1 MTRFLF
7 PSLLATLA
15 LSSSVWA
22 KLEPSLL
29 FKDHMVL
36 QRDAKIPVWGTD
48 RPNSEVIV
56 RLGLREAKTKTG
68 ADGRWIAWLPAMS
81 MGAPTKM
88 EITSGSE
95 KITVNDILIGDVW
108 LCSGQSNMQMS
119 VKETTTANLA
129 KADPMLRLFVVH
141 SGGNKEPQ
149 TAIEG
154 SWLQATPATIS
165 DFSAVAYFF
174 GQSLRSDPALA
185 KIPQALISSSLG
197 GTAIEGW
204 IPKEA
209 LASFPP
215 DQQSASMFGIPAS
228 ELYNGKIHPLA
239 PFPIKG
245 VVWYQGEANGGK
257 PEVYLRLLE
266 AFVTSWRKTWND
278 PDLPFLIVQ
287 LPPFVGKMGH
297 YFTGVR
303 EAQMA
308 ASEKL
313 PNVWTAVTLNTT
325 DGTDLHPPEK
335 REIGQRLALLAEK
348 HIYGEKVDAD
358 SPKPKSVR
366 IDGKAIVIEMDELSP
381 KTPAMVRSFEIAG
394 ADGEYFFAKA
404 SVKGNMITVWSDGV
418 PEPRT
423 VRHAWS
429 AVPPVDLVN
438 SAGIPAR
445 PFRTDTLPIESFDF
459 EEDAAPH
466 TIETPVYRLTI
477 SGVGKITSLGVNGVQ
492 FLSNDLGLNS
502 GAGFTGSFWG
512 SRELRKRTEIGP
524 RRILLS
530 DNGGSVEVACVKD
543 SMMLKIINRS
553 DDNSQFRIPLAAGT
567 TIEQNGDSIR
577 AKRDSASIE
586 FTGVKKN
593 DDLSLSVEVPKH
605 EEREI
610 VLEMTK

>member
-1 MTRFLF
+1 
-7 PSLLATLA
+7 
-15 LSSSVWA
+15 
-22 KLEPSLL
+22 
-29 FKDHMVL
+29 
-36 QRDAKIPVWGTD
+36 
-48 RPNSEVIV
+48 
-56 RLGLREAKTKTG
+56 
-68 ADGRWIAWLPAMS
+68 
-81 MGAPTKM
+81 
-88 EITSGSE
+88 
-95 KITVNDILIGDVW
+95 
-108 LCSGQSNMQMS
+108 
-119 VKETTTANLA
+119 
-129 KADPMLRLFVVH
+129 
-141 SGGNKEPQ
+141 
-149 TAIEG
+149 
-154 SWLQATPATIS
+154 
-165 DFSAVAYFF
+165 
-174 GQSLRSDPALA
+174 
-185 KIPQALISSSLG
+185 
-197 GTAIEGW
+197 
-204 IPKEA
+204 
-209 LASFPP
+209 
-215 DQQSASMFGIPAS
+215 MFGIPAS

-358 SPKPKSVR
+358 SPKPKSIRV
-366 IDGKAIVIEMDELSP
+366 DGKAIVIEMDDLSP

-394 ADGEYFFAKA
+394 EDGEYFFAKA
-404 SVKGNMITVWSDGV
+404 SVKGNTVTVWSDGV

-429 AVPPVDLVN
+429 GVPPVDLVN

-459 EEDAAPH
+459 EEETAPH

-477 SGVGKITSLGVNGVQ
+477 NGAGKISSLGVDGKQ

-512 SRELRKRTEIGP
+512 PRELRKLTELGH
-524 RRILLS
+524 RRVLLS
-530 DNGGSVEVACVKD
+530 DNGGGVEVVCAKD
-543 SMMLKIINRS
+543 SLVLKISNRG
-553 DDNSQFRIPLAAGT
+553 DDDANFRIPLAAGT
-567 TIEQNGDSIR
+567 IVEQDGDSIR
-577 AKRDSASIE
+577 VRRDNASIE
-586 FTGVKKN
+586 FSGVKKN
-593 DDLSLSVEVPKH
+593 DDQSVSVEVPKH
-605 EEREI
+605 EDREI
-610 VLEMTK
+610 RLQMTK